1 MTQAIIRRVAA
12 DAQAFNVLD
21 ETINVL
27 ASASDTE
34 SYEMFLES
42 VPLGGGPPPHF
53 HPWDESFFLVSGEL
67 DYVIDGSAGTIG
79 AGAFVHLP
87 AGTVHSYTSKAD
99 PSVMIAVTS
108 RAGASALFADLDS
121 ASAEAPPT
129 LERVV
134 ELAGAH
140 QVTAIVG

>member
-1 MTQAIIRRVAA
+1 MAEAIIRRVGR
-12 DAQAFNVLD
+12 DAPAFNVLG

-27 ASASDTE
+27 ASAADTG
-34 SYEMFLES
+34 SYEVFLES
-42 VPLGGGPPPHF
+42 VPLEGGPPPHF
-53 HPWDESFFLVSGEL
+53 HPWDESFYLVSGEL
-67 DYVIDGSAGTIG
+67 DYVIDGTPGVAK

-108 RAGASALFADLDS
+108 RAGASALFADLDA

-129 LERVV
+129 IERVV
-134 ELAGAH
+134 EVANAH
-140 QVTAIVG
+140 QVTAIVA

>member
-1 MTQAIIRRVAA
+1 MTEAIIRKAGREAP
-12 DAQAFNVLD
+12 AFNVLG

-27 ASASDTE
+27 ASAADTG
-34 SYEMFLES
+34 SYEVFLES

-53 HPWDESFFLVSGEL
+53 HPWDESFYLVSGEL
-67 DYVIDGSAGTIG
+67 DYVIDGQPGVAR

-87 AGTVHSYTSKAD
+87 AGTVHSYSSKAD

-108 RAGASALFADLDS
+108 RAGASALFADLDA

-129 LERVV
+129 MEKVV
-134 ELAGAH
+134 EVANAH
-140 QVTAIVG
+140 RVSVA

>member
-1 MTQAIIRRVAA
+1 MAEAIIRKAGR
-12 DAQAFNVLD
+12 DAPAFNVLG

-27 ASASDTE
+27 ASAVDTG

-42 VPLGGGPPPHF
+42 VPLDGGPPPHF
-53 HPWDESFFLVSGEL
+53 HPWDESFYLVSGEL
-67 DYVIDGSAGTIG
+67 EYVIDGKPGVAI

-108 RAGASALFADLDS
+108 RAGASALFVDLDA

-129 LERVV
+129 MERVV
-134 ELAGAH
+134 EVANAH
-140 QVTAIVG
+140 QVTAIVA